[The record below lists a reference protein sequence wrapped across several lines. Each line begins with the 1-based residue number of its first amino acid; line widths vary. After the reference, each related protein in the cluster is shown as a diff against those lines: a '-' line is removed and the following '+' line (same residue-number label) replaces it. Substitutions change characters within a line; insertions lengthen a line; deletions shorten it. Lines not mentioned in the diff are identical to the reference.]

1 MTEKED
7 LLLLTLKREKM
18 DHELRNVDTFRIWD
32 YLNLEPAK
40 EWEAEC
46 YNCKK
51 LNSANNS

>member
-7 LLLLTLKREKM
+7 LLLALKREKM
-18 DHELRNVDTFRIWD
+18 HHELRNVDTFRIWD
-32 YLNLEPAK
+32 YLSFEPVRK
-40 EWEAEC
+40 WGPEC